1 MLLRSLW
8 LDLTWCPPNVD
19 GSLRN
24 EWYLEHPYIQ
34 LALERQGRNDAA
46 RRTRMTMS
54 IKKILMILA
63 AGFVVSFLAVPA
75 YKMMTI
81 TPDIQPPSA
90 PEHVE
95 GGGE

>member
-1 MLLRSLW
+1 
-8 LDLTWCPPNVD
+8 
-19 GSLRN
+19 
-24 EWYLEHPYIQ
+24 
-34 LALERQGRNDAA
+34 
-46 RRTRMTMS
+46 MS

-75 YKMMTI
+75 YKMMAN

-95 GGGE
+95 GGVE